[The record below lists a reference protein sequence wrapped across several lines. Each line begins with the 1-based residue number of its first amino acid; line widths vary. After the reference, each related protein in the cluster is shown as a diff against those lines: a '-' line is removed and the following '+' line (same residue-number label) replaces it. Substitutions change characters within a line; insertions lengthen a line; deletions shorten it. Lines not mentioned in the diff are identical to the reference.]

1 MAALM
6 LRLAAATLISEDLA
20 SITAGLLAAEGRM
33 PLWAAIVACAVGI
46 FVGDML
52 LFVAGRTLGQPA
64 LRVPPLSWWLDER
77 AVEAASSWFRRRGA
91 ATVFVT
97 RFLPGAR
104 LPVYFAAGVLH
115 TGFWRFAGYFALAVA
130 VWTPLLVGL
139 AAAFGAGVLQLLGR
153 ARLGLVAL
161 LVIAVLLALLV
172 RGVLIPSLT
181 HRGRRRLAAR
191 WRRCRRRR
199 RGGRP
204 RRHPAG
210 GARRAGTAEPER

>member
-77 AVEAASSWFRRRGA
+77 AVEAASIWFRRRGA

-130 VWTPLLVGL
+130 LWTPLLVGL
-139 AAAFGAGVLQLLGR
+139 AAAFGTGALQLLGR
-153 ARLGLVAL
+153 ARLGLAAL
-161 LVIAVLLALLV
+161 LAAAVVLALLV
-172 RGVLIPSLT
+172 RGVLLPSLT
-181 HRGRRRLAAR
+181 HRGRQRLAAR
-191 WRRCRRRR
+191 WRRCRRRIGRAWPRGR
-199 RGGRP
+199 RDATPADTGAGRG
-204 RRHPAG
+204 R
-210 GARRAGTAEPER
+210 